1 MAEFPRLDDEN
12 YDSFDVELDNNME
25 VLLLESLSGST
36 TGSPTAGSTTAA
48 PPPTIQASED
58 SDEEAQFDLMQ
69 IYVTVYSLT
78 GVVSITNRRLDP
90 AASTMRR
97 FKQAGRKKTTK
108 SGSNSSSIG
117 LATFDDYS
125 HDETRGAVTS
135 SRSTPAGTSFATG
148 ESYGLVP
155 DEPPTTAVVSFMRNA
170 ISSQQSLETFLPSL
184 PLRQESKCRT
194 RTLLYSAS
202 WSKGPQWNVL
212 DQAANHP
219 STFPMVRVMK
229 QQAYKSGTGVGEVSA
244 YVHETVELCVFAGRS
259 KELIPLGVASIIV
272 TGDEEVEHVLNL
284 PVKQPKAGTSL
295 FDKHFKVSKK
305 KRSKKKAGSFSHNRR
320 QRFELEDNATL
331 RVGVR
336 VLPQHALRQAKQRAH
351 VHKEKEDRAM
361 EQILESFMNDN
372 LIGDLTRD
380 DDSLLRRIAS
390 NQRERRQ
397 QETDQKIEVARKS
410 CETPQQMAT
419 AWPNIFC
426 GAPFY
431 PPSAMAQTRAAAA
444 AAGQMPNWVVALN
457 EEKNDNDTLENPIV
471 LPLSLV
477 SSVSETI
484 TTVGSHTPTHD

>member
-1 MAEFPRLDDEN
+1 MADIPNLYSDN
-12 YDSFDVELDNNME
+12 YNSLFESIDVELDNNME

-36 TGSPTAGSTTAA
+36 TGSIYASTTASA
-48 PPPTIQASED
+48 PPPPPPPTIKASDD
-58 SDEEAQFDLMQ
+58 SDEAQFDLMQ

-78 GVVSITNRRLDP
+78 GVICKTSRALSTTTT
-90 AASTMRR
+90 TMRR
-97 FKQAGRKKTTK
+97 FTGGRRSNKLVNST
-108 SGSNSSSIG
+108 GST
-117 LATFDDYS
+117 TFDDS
-125 HDETRGAVTS
+125 QDEGGGGRTTTS
-135 SRSTPAGTSFATG
+135 TSTPAAASLACD
-148 ESYGLVP
+148 YGIAL
-155 DEPPTTAVVSFMRNA
+155 DEPPTTAVVSFIRNA

-184 PLRQESKCRT
+184 PLRKESKCST
-194 RTLLYSAS
+194 RTLRYSAS

-229 QQAYKSGTGVGEVSA
+229 HQAYTSGTRIGEVSA
-244 YVHETVELCVFAGRS
+244 YVHETIELCVFAGRS
-259 KELIPLGVASIIV
+259 KELVPLGVVSIIV
-272 TGDEEVEHVLNL
+272 TGDEEMEQVLNL
-284 PVKQPKAGTSL
+284 PVKQPKAGTSQ

-336 VLPQHALRQAKQRAH
+336 VLPQHAIRQAKQRAH
-351 VHKEKEDRAM
+351 IHKEKEDKAM

-372 LIGDLTRD
+372 LLGELSRD
-380 DDSLLRRIAS
+380 EDSLLRRIAS
-390 NQRERRQ
+390 SQRERRQ

-410 CETPQQMAT
+410 CQTPQMT
-419 AWPNIFC
+419 PWHDLFC

-431 PPSAMAQTRAAAA
+431 PPSMAQTRAAL
-444 AAGQMPNWVVALN
+444 GQMPNWVVALN
-457 EEKNDNDTLENPIV
+457 EEKNDANNDTPVV

-484 TTVGSHTPTHD
+484 TTVGSHSRLTHE